1 MRNTVAVGIRRR
13 GRSSYVRSTG
23 RHRKGISLLSNTNS
37 SPKAV
42 EASCAV
48 CGHSPKRRG
57 LPSAELTRKCGD
69 LYVLIAQRHPK
80 HCTITASANG
90 LVSLANMRWLHE
102 LGRDLQ
108 KVAINRDGVWHPKES
123 CLQENASTWH
133 KHPLQEGTAARAVN
147 AKPPTTI
154 SGLKSTNG
162 LGPDLSGS
170 SAPAP

>member
-57 LPSAELTRKCGD
+57 LPSAELTRKMQGPLRADCAAPPKTL
-69 LYVLIAQRHPK
+69 LYYREREWTSKPCK
-80 HCTITASANG
+80 H
-90 LVSLANMRWLHE
+90 E
-102 LGRDLQ
+102 
-108 KVAINRDGVWHPKES
+108 VAP
-123 CLQENASTWH
+123 
-133 KHPLQEGTAARAVN
+133 RAW
-147 AKPPTTI
+147 P
-154 SGLKSTNG
+154 
-162 LGPDLSGS
+162 
-170 SAPAP
+170 